1 MRVKKELAEYIRGE
15 RNAVKDEFIL
25 SRQRIGG
32 VMEMISVL
40 APDIREPIYVTWR
53 NPLKAREKR
62 YRSLIDAA
70 DAGAGLSVKISRIKP
85 RGTGGKKPYVI
96 LLESKMQNPE
106 PLPTDA
112 AGLLLNLMYCGC
124 VEWHTGRVV
133 RKRDGKPM
141 SLTMISRKFGIGK
154 ARIKRVIGRLT
165 AAGIIT
171 YNKAERAYF
180 ISREFAK
187 KGRGRGGDED

>member
-1 MRVKKELAEYIRGE
+1 MWLKKELAEYLRGE

-25 SRQRIGG
+25 SRQRAGDIL
-32 VMEMISVL
+32 EMISVL
-40 APDIREPIYVTWR
+40 SPEIREPIYVTWR
-53 NPLKAREKR
+53 NLKAKR
-62 YRSLIDAA
+62 KKYRALIDET
-70 DAGAGLSVKISRIKP
+70 DAGLKVNVYRAKP
-85 RGTGGKKPYVI
+85 RGTGGKKPYII
-96 LLESKMQNPE
+96 LMQSKMQNPE

-112 AGLLLNLMYCGC
+112 AGLLFNLMYCGC
-124 VEWHTGRVV
+124 VEWHTGRVI

-141 SLTMISRKFGIGK
+141 SLAMICGKLGIGK
-154 ARIKRVIGRLT
+154 ARLKRAISSLT
-165 AAGIIT
+165 TAGIMT